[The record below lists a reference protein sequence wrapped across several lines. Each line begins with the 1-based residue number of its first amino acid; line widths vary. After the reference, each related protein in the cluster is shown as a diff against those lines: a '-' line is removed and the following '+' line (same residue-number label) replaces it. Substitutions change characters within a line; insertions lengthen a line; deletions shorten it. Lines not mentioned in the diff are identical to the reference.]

1 MHLFIPISTQIPD
14 PFPATSDCA
23 ASCQWIRSSDWYINT
38 RKTPSPIGSISIWVP
53 LAAFLIEMSSIQ
65 RNQKTFVFFPG
76 ILLLWVASSVG
87 RLFNCLSPSAA
98 FINKPAE
105 ISPLAWG
112 AGVERPCFL
121 GMSAILHNW
130 QQNPYLQER
139 HILRPPANNQML
151 SSAKSGRSRGSLP
164 TKNALHSGNGLKLQI
179 KVEQIDA
186 VINILHIT

>member
-1 MHLFIPISTQIPD
+1 MDPLLWLIHKHAQNSFSDRIYIYLGSFGGIS
-14 PFPATSDCA
+14 
-23 ASCQWIRSSDWYINT
+23 N
-38 RKTPSPIGSISIWVP
+38 
-53 LAAFLIEMSSIQ
+53 
-65 RNQKTFVFFPG
+65 RNVEYPKKSEDFRFFPG
-76 ILLLWVASSVG
+76 ILLLWAASSVG

-164 TKNALHSGNGLKLQI
+164 TKNALHSGNGLKVQI

-186 VINILHIT
+186 VINILYIIYT